1 MDVPQLD
8 FSSVSRYVASTSFI
22 RNKKRNPRA
31 IDLFVFS
38 RLFPFEDLHEVV
50 VGRYWVDNEIL
61 VYCHL
66 SNKSIVD
73 LSSLRSYHQGI
84 IEYRNKVKQISSID
98 FNYNSGFL
106 MTKNPTTISLSSTYY
121 TV

>member
-8 FSSVSRYVASTSFI
+8 FSSVSRYVASTNFTKNRLRS
-22 RNKKRNPRA
+22 PRA

-38 RLFPFEDLHEVV
+38 RSFPFEELHEVV

-66 SNKSIVD
+66 SNKSVVD
-73 LSSLRSYHQGI
+73 LSNLRSFHQGTI
-84 IEYRNKVKQISSID
+84 HSGNKRGMISASD

-106 MTKNPTTISLSSTYY
+106 VTKNLSTISLSSTNY